1 MEWESTQPLFCS
13 LSKALKQILSCKA
26 LLEGRACKP
35 SCGIPTS
42 LSTLWIFFSILPFFF
57 LTTFF
62 FTQTSKTSQQT
73 KYAEG
78 KNKLDLN
85 SAVDWFLKIF
95 VDNMPLN
102 ALKLQIR

>member
-1 MEWESTQPLFCS
+1 MRYSNISVNIVDFLLYITIFLFNH
-13 LSKALKQILSCKA
+13 I
-26 LLEGRACKP
+26 
-35 SCGIPTS
+35 
-42 LSTLWIFFSILPFFF
+42 
-57 LTTFF
+57 F